1 MKILR
6 IGSTKGESFTLLK
19 NIDDVRRYVDNYFA
33 KLATTV
39 GLGDLS
45 GLTVEAQSVL
55 LKFIE
60 ETIED
65 IVCYASRDNIN
76 PVLMSRFDRIE
87 KFDDIKVGMDS
98 FSAFAKMVDDK
109 EMHDVSM
116 EREFVGKSAPH
127 LDSFLVYRRL
137 NKAARTRIGH
147 ML

>member
-6 IGSTKGESFTLLK
+6 IGATKGENFTLLK

-45 GLTVEAQSVL
+45 NLSQEAQSVL
-55 LKFIE
+55 LKFVEEQIE
-60 ETIED
+60 N

-76 PVLMSRFDRIE
+76 PVLMSRFDRVE
-87 KFDDIKVGMDS
+87 KFDEIKVGMDP
-98 FSAFAKMVDDK
+98 FFAFAKMVDDK
-109 EMHDVSM
+109 EMHDVSL
-116 EREFVGKSAPH
+116 EREFVAKSAPH
-127 LDSFLVYRRL
+127 LGSFLIYRRL
-137 NKAARTRIGH
+137 NRAIRTRIGH